1 MLKAEKNISAEK
13 YLVGTEIER
22 SSKKY
27 LLEMA
32 KQCSKG
38 KALDIGCGTG
48 INADYLGRYGF
59 DITGIDLSET
69 AIIKFREKGYIGIVH
84 DISNGLPFDNNSF
97 ELVFASEVI
106 EHMDDIIDFSSY
118 KFGKKILKKYK
129 IKI

>member
-69 AIIKFREKGYIGIVH
+69 AIIKFREK
-84 DISNGLPFDNNSF
+84 DTL
-97 ELVFASEVI
+97 E
-106 EHMDDIIDFSSY
+106 
-118 KFGKKILKKYK
+118 
-129 IKI
+129 